1 MAQPQR
7 KKMPTVGL
15 TTAGKE
21 YKLVPWSRERSTLDL
36 TAKVFCLGLQFHGV
50 NLRDP
55 YTVQK
60 V

>member
-1 MAQPQR
+1 MADR
-7 KKMPTVGL
+7 SAKKMPTVML

-36 TAKVFCLGLQFHGV
+36 TANVFCLYLQFQEF
-50 NLRDP
+50 NLRGL
-55 YTVQK
+55 YTVRK